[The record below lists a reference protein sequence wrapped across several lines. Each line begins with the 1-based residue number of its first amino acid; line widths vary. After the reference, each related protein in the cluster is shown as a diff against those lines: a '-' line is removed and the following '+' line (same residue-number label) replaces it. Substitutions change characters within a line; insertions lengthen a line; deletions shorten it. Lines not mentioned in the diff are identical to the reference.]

1 MHALCAS
8 PIPGCELAESWQW
21 FACLSA
27 GSAISSSDCLQELSL
42 VLASEVA
49 MLLRA
54 SAPVWPPDTS
64 AAFWGAFSCTE
75 CTLCLTSTCQLCK
88 CFGNICTGLV
98 GTFDTQQQL
107 MCQQKACVAPAGAE
121 WLSSRHSS
129 SPLRI
134 NGQALQQL
142 CGSWP
147 SRAAGGA
154 PHSMCWIERAVEH
167 GHHPQQVTMHKPPSS
182 VTCWRLSETLTPS
195 QSPAR
200 SIPGNAAGS
209 H

>member
-27 GSAISSSDCLQELSL
+27 GSAISSSDCLQALSL

-75 CTLCLTSTCQLCK
+75 CTLSLTSSCQLCR
-88 CFGNICTGLV
+88 CLGNICNGLV
-98 GTFDTQQQL
+98 GY
-107 MCQQKACVAPAGAE
+107 
-121 WLSSRHSS
+121 SRHSATAHVSAEGVRCSCWRRMVSFRHFS
-129 SPLRI
+129 SPLRM

-142 CGSWP
+142 WGSWP
-147 SRAAGGA
+147 SRMNQVQQEEHLIRCVGCGLS
-154 PHSMCWIERAVEH
+154 SMGII
-167 GHHPQQVTMHKPPSS
+167 HH
-182 VTCWRLSETLTPS
+182 R
-195 QSPAR
+195 
-200 SIPGNAAGS
+200 
-209 H
+209 